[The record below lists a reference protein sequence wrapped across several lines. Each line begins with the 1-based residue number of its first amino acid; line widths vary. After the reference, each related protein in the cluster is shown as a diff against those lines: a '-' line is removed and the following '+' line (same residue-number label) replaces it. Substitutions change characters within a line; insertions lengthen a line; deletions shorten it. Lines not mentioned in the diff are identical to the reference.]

1 MAEYTTAVPEEA
13 HGDIPVGLVV
23 PARLACYV
31 KQAPS
36 AVRLTRRR
44 SSERHGSDRTSQ
56 PVDVRLAVADMAAGF
71 LSNSA
76 VGEIGC
82 MIGLWTTTST
92 AVPAGARCAQ
102 VPYACAL
109 CLCPLHVQR
118 HLQGAGAQYNG
129 AGGGKALLVMADC
142 CASAFPIGHF
152 AFEASAFASAFGFGA
167 FALEKAGPEK
177 SPLPLASLL
186 TFTLF
191 QTRFDEF
198 VNRYSGIYL
207 QQFAPN
213 SILAIAQKW

>member
-1 MAEYTTAVPEEA
+1 MGRRGLQMAEYTTAVPEEA

-92 AVPAGARCAQ
+92 AVPAGAVRVRLVL
-102 VPYACAL
+102 VPAACAKA
-109 CLCPLHVQR
+109 PAGGRGAVQR
-118 HLQGAGAQYNG
+118 RRRRQS
-129 AGGGKALLVMADC
+129 V
-142 CASAFPIGHF
+142 IGHGRLLRF
-152 AFEASAFASAFGFGA
+152 GLSNWAF
-167 FALEKAGPEK
+167 
-177 SPLPLASLL
+177 
-186 TFTLF
+186 
-191 QTRFDEF
+191 R
-198 VNRYSGIYL
+198 I
-207 QQFAPN
+207 
-213 SILAIAQKW
+213 